1 MSLLSRLFR
10 SKAQKAVDALQDN
23 LNHRLVAIDAG
34 LKLFKKSADA
44 FDASSIPEGSEE
56 EASFKLAQG
65 KHAYFTNALLDDLK
79 HAEELIKAMQLSL
92 SFNSGRPSPGFE
104 TDVLRTEKVLEGTDD
119 NVNRLSHVTKDM
131 LDIVGEV
138 YPDDT
143 QPKRKEDLAAFKTL
157 LDHAKA
163 RKSEVDDTM
172 TQMDKILSGI
182 IDQYEETETFSD
194 RELAKQAAAFM
205 KAGTALSLAEGE
217 WIDFL
222 QKAIKAPSVDP
233 FRPDVGRKGAWL
245 EERWQVYNNS
255 KATLQALLDDTDGGS
270 A

>member
-1 MSLLSRLFR
+1 
-10 SKAQKAVDALQDN
+10 
-23 LNHRLVAIDAG
+23 
-34 LKLFKKSADA
+34 
-44 FDASSIPEGSEE
+44 
-56 EASFKLAQG
+56 
-65 KHAYFTNALLDDLK
+65 
-79 HAEELIKAMQLSL
+79 
-92 SFNSGRPSPGFE
+92 
-104 TDVLRTEKVLEGTDD
+104 
-119 NVNRLSHVTKDM
+119 
-131 LDIVGEV
+131 
-138 YPDDT
+138 
-143 QPKRKEDLAAFKTL
+143 
-157 LDHAKA
+157 
-163 RKSEVDDTM
+163 M